1 MNTVAENVVRNYVD
15 WLQQYTEIKTMEDG
29 WERIT
34 LPFTDRHGDFLQ
46 FYVTQKADG
55 SYVITDD
62 GYVLSDPVLRARIA
76 SKPRELQEV
85 LASYDVQLVDGERL
99 ERIAPAGAPA
109 IGLNSFVQVMLAIN
123 GL

>member
-1 MNTVAENVVRNYVD
+1 
-15 WLQQYTEIKTMEDG
+15 
-29 WERIT
+29 
-34 LPFTDRHGDFLQ
+34 
-46 FYVTQKADG
+46 VTQKADG

>member
-15 WLQQYTEIKTMEDG
+15 WLQQHTEIETMEDG
-29 WERIT
+29 WERVT

-46 FYVTQKADG
+46 CYVTQREDG

-62 GYVLSDPVLRARIA
+62 GYVLSDPILRARIA
-76 SKPRELQEV
+76 QKPKEWQDV
-85 LASYDVQLVDGERL
+85 LASYDVQWVDGERL
-99 ERIAPAGAPA
+99 ERIVPAGAPA